1 MQSDRQAKS
10 VSLVFMIEIDAAE
23 RTGMV
28 SSSFKPIL
36 RKPRSQWRIP
46 LLKSPCKRQSP
57 AQVSALISGTTPL
70 GREILRKLFFGLERR
85 LEANEEPLPQLVEFV
100 EAQLKTFWVLQPEF
114 ALLLSR
120 LWGGD
125 HQGWVA
131 ATPRQLA
138 TLLVLGTSCTVQ
150 LQRSR
155 LDDLEPTNS
164 PA

>member
-1 MQSDRQAKS
+1 
-10 VSLVFMIEIDAAE
+10 
-23 RTGMV
+23 MV
-28 SSSFKPIL
+28 ASPFKPIL
-36 RKPRSQWRIP
+36 RQPRSQWRIP
-46 LLKSPCKRQSP
+46 LLNSAGKGQPP
-57 AQVSALISGTTPL
+57 AKPNPLISGTTPL
-70 GREILRKLFFGLERR
+70 GREVLRKLLFGLERR
-85 LEANEEPLPQLVEFV
+85 LETKQEPLPQLVEFV
-100 EAQLKTFWVLQPEF
+100 EARLQTFWVLQPEF

-125 HQGWVA
+125 HQGWLA

-138 TLLVLGTSCTVQ
+138 TLLVLGSNCTVQ